1 MKRWCG
7 LLAAFLLGH
16 AWAQISFPPE
26 NLTQALGVNSQGRT
40 FTYNRGTVQLEL
52 LAGLVYKVGYRGP
65 ATDYLGAGR
74 VLAVGIGEPKIA
86 EAFLGFMRQNAD
98 KLRGKGPQNIGV
110 VDGFTF
116 TLTLA
121 ADLSFTLAPVEIKDF
136 GPDRHV
142 LGKSGV
148 MIREFSDFQCP
159 YCKQFTLQVKPEL
172 EKRYI
177 NPGLARFSF
186 RHFPLTQIHPQ
197 AMPAA
202 LAAECAAQ
210 QGKFFEYHDALF
222 EKGINVSARAQE
234 LKLDEL
240 KLLRCTQDP
249 ATRQII
255 ESDLAMGN
263 QVGVN
268 GTPTVFVG
276 PFRLP
281 NAYDI
286 DAYERY
292 IKMANAPRYTP

>member
-1 MKRWCG
+1 MRLWCG
-7 LLAAFLLGH
+7 LLAAFLLGS
-16 AWAQISFPPE
+16 ASAQISFPPE
-26 NLTQALGVNSQGRT
+26 RLTKALGVNTQASS

-52 LAGLVYKVGYRGP
+52 LAGLVYKVSYRGP

-74 VLAVGIGEPKIA
+74 VLAAGIGEPKLA

-98 KLRGKGPQNIGV
+98 RLRGKGPQNIGV

-116 TLTLA
+116 TLALA
-121 ADLSFTLAPVEIKDF
+121 ADLSFTLAPVEIQDF
-136 GPDRHV
+136 GPDRHI

-148 MIREFSDFQCP
+148 LIREFSDFQCP
-159 YCKQFTLQVKPEL
+159 YCKQLALQVKPEL
-172 EKRYI
+172 EKRYLDL
-177 NPGLARFSF
+177 GLARFSF

-249 ATRQII
+249 ATRQTV
-255 ESDLAMGN
+255 EADLAVGN
-263 QVGVN
+263 RVGVN

-281 NAYDI
+281 NPYDVEAYG
-286 DAYERY
+286 RY
-292 IKMANAPRYTP
+292 IQMASAKAGQ